1 MWLALKQ
8 LDSSYL
14 MSVDEGELPVD
25 GESFAAQLIKRGADP
40 DALDTVTRNTL
51 LHLCAME
58 SNESAAIFLVRHGGG
73 VNNINKSG
81 EAPIHIAAIEGLHI
95 LVKILLQYGADPNL
109 QTSIK
114 PISQPLVTVSSGNNS
129 PQLLR
134 MSPTLTLGNLSAL
147 SSIVSDNSNQSYELG
162 GNYETGLSS
171 LQQLSELS
179 GSSSHLMTNPII
191 SSIPYQAPHK
201 PTTSNPFGD
210 DSDDEIQKTPTPTY
224 RLSPYS
230 SRAGSGRSSPTTPRS
245 HQVNY

>member
-14 MSVDEGELPVD
+14 MSVDQGELPVD

-40 DALDTVTRNTL
+40 DAIDTVTRNTL
-51 LHLCAME
+51 LHLCALE

-109 QTSIK
+109 QTNIK

-129 PQLLR
+129 PQLPR
-134 MSPTLTLGNLSAL
+134 MSPTSTLGTLSAL
-147 SSIVSDNSNQSYELG
+147 SSIVSENSNQSYQLG
-162 GNYETGLSS
+162 GNYDTGLSS

-179 GSSSHLMTNPII
+179 GSSSHLMIKPIT
-191 SSIPYQAPHK
+191 SYQVPHK

-230 SRAGSGRSSPTTPRS
+230 SRAGSGRSSPTTPHS